1 MLTDAAT
8 QERLRQHHLFER
20 LPVALFEQVCQLANR
35 RKVESGAVLFH
46 QGAPAERFYL
56 LLEGQIALTRSLQEG
71 QEKLAEVIAPGE
83 CFAEALMFNGSPLY
97 PVTATA
103 FRNSE
108 LVSIDAVHFRSLL
121 EGQPRICLELLG
133 SMSIRLHQRLNEI
146 DTLTQASASRRVVRY
161 LCQQVQADGE
171 QIQLKVPKR
180 LIASQLGI
188 QPETFSRTLHRL
200 AENGLI
206 DMERRTIRILDR
218 ARLADFQD

>member
-121 EGQPRICLELLG
+121 EGQPGICLELLG

-146 DTLTQASASRRVVRY
+146 DTLTQASASRRVARY

>member
-108 LVSIDAVHFRSLL
+108 LVSIDAAHFRSLL
-121 EGQPRICLELLG
+121 EGQPSICLELLG

-161 LCQQVQADGE
+161 LCQQAQIEGQ
-171 QIQLKVPKR
+171 QIQLKVSKR

-188 QPETFSRTLHRL
+188 QPETFSRILHRL

-206 DMERRTIRILDR
+206 DMERRTIRILNR